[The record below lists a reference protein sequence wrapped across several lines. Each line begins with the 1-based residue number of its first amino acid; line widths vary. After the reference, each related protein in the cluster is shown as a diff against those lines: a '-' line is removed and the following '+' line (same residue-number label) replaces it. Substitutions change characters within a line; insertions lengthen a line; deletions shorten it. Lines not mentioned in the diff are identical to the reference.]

1 MSNVDWARIK
11 ELFPAA
17 AALPAAARPAFLARH
32 CAASPELWAE
42 LESLLTAAE
51 SEPDFLAQSVIITAL
66 DGAPEA
72 LPEGLLLGPWRIG
85 ARIGRGGMG
94 EVYMAERADGAF
106 DMRVAVKILKRGVDG
121 AAVRRRFLREQRI
134 LGQLSHPNI
143 AHLLDAGAAPDG
155 RPYLVMELVRGLPVN
170 EYCSTSRLPVAAIV
184 QLMRTVC
191 EAVHEAHR
199 SLIVHRDLK
208 PSNVLVTAE
217 GQVKLLDFGIAKLL
231 IEDDPQATQIGR
243 ELLPLTPSFA
253 APEQLRGQPITTA
266 ADVYALGVLLYLL
279 LTGRLPHQ
287 REGIP
292 ASMLALSFKDETI
305 MHPSVAV
312 QSADNA
318 LSAPER
324 QQRARDLRGDL
335 GLIVTQALHH
345 EPSRRYR
352 SAQGLADDLQRYL
365 EQRPIDARPD
375 SWAYRTRSFLRRY
388 RVPIAAAVGVFLAL
402 AVGLAAALWQ
412 AQHAK
417 QERDFAL
424 RQAERTEAVR
434 LYLTHLFRSAGS
446 GNNAATPDARAIL
459 DRSAKRVLEEYGNQP
474 QVASQVVEM
483 LAELYTSLQ
492 DLEGALPLLEGFLKI
507 AGPEA
512 DPGSVAIVRYTLA
525 SIELRRGHR
534 DRAAEL
540 LQQADAFWSRHPDR
554 YREERLQS
562 LLLKGILQR
571 ESGDV
576 EGAIAAYRKA
586 ITERAALSGHDH
598 RETAFLYNSLAISY
612 KTLHRYAEALEAS
625 RESVA
630 IFAAVGEAGTA
641 DGLVVLGN
649 FGTAALLMGRLSDA
663 EIPLKHSVERTR
675 ELYGESAG
683 LSATLGQYGRLRTI
697 QGRLEEAVP
706 VLREAVAM
714 SVRYAGEL
722 SPLAIQ
728 SRQYLGEALLASG
741 ELRAARH
748 DLEAAQRVAS
758 TQLGATHLFTL
769 RADEA
774 LARVDVVEGQMARAK
789 MRLDV
794 VAESLRK
801 HGVAGELLLAQTLVT
816 LGDARIA
823 QGLAAEAIAPLR
835 EALALRERLLWDQSW
850 EVAQARARLGA
861 ALAVSG
867 SAEARPLLERSLIVL
882 KSQLGDDHPLT
893 RQVGTALQ

>member
-1 MSNVDWARIK
+1 
-11 ELFPAA
+11 
-17 AALPAAARPAFLARH
+17 
-32 CAASPELWAE
+32 
-42 LESLLTAAE
+42 
-51 SEPDFLAQSVIITAL
+51 
-66 DGAPEA
+66 
-72 LPEGLLLGPWRIG
+72 
-85 ARIGRGGMG
+85 
-94 EVYMAERADGAF
+94 
-106 DMRVAVKILKRGVDG
+106 
-121 AAVRRRFLREQRI
+121 
-134 LGQLSHPNI
+134 
-143 AHLLDAGAAPDG
+143 
-155 RPYLVMELVRGLPVN
+155 
-170 EYCSTSRLPVAAIV
+170 
-184 QLMRTVC
+184 
-191 EAVHEAHR
+191 
-199 SLIVHRDLK
+199 
-208 PSNVLVTAE
+208 
-217 GQVKLLDFGIAKLL
+217 LDFGIAKLL
-231 IEDDPQATQIGR
+231 IEDDQQATQIGR
-243 ELLPLTPSFA
+243 ELMPLTPSFA

-292 ASMLALSFKDETI
+292 ASVLAQSFKDETV
-305 MHPSVAV
+305 MQPSVAV
-312 QSADNA
+312 ETADNA
-318 LSAPER
+318 LSAAER
-324 QQRARDLRGDL
+324 RQRARDLRGDL
-335 GLIVTQALHH
+335 GLIVSRALHH

-365 EQRPIDARPD
+365 EQRPIEARPD
-375 SWAYRTRSFLRRY
+375 SWAYRARSFMRRY
-388 RVPIAAAVGVFLAL
+388 RIPVAAAVGVFLAL
-402 AVGLAAALWQ
+402 ALGLGAALWQ
-412 AQHAK
+412 AQRAR

-434 LYLTHLFRSAGS
+434 LYLTHLFRSAGT

-459 DRSAKRVLEEYGNQP
+459 ERSAKRVLEEYRDQP

-492 DLEGALPLLEGFLKI
+492 DLEGALPLLEGFLEV

-512 DPGSVAIVRYTLA
+512 DPGSVATVRYTLA
-525 SIELRRGHR
+525 SIEQRRGHR
-534 DRAAEL
+534 DRAGEL

-576 EGAIAAYRKA
+576 EGAITAYTKA
-586 ITERAALSGHDH
+586 ITERVALSGHDH
-598 RETAFLYNSLAISY
+598 RETALLYNSLAISY

-630 IFAAVGEAGTA
+630 IFTAIDEAGTA

-649 FGTAALLMGRLSDA
+649 FGTAALLMGRLADA
-663 EIPLKHSVERTR
+663 EIPLKRSVERTR

-683 LSATLGQYGRLRTI
+683 LAATLGQYGRLRAV

-706 VLREAVAM
+706 MLREAVAL

-748 DLEAAQRVAS
+748 DLEEAQRVAS
-758 TQLGATHLFTL
+758 TQLGPTHLFTL

-774 LARVDVVEGQMARAK
+774 LARADKAEGQLARAE

-794 VAESLRK
+794 AAESLRK
-801 HGVAGELLLAQTLVT
+801 HGTAGKLLLAQTLVA

-823 QGLAAEAIAPLR
+823 QGRAAEAIAPLR
-835 EALALRERLLWDQSW
+835 EALSLREKLLWDQSW
-850 EVAQARARLGA
+850 EVAHARARLGA

-867 SAEARPLLERSLIVL
+867 NEEARPLLERSFIVL
-882 KSQLGDDHPLT
+882 KSQLGDEHPLT
-893 RQVGTALQ
+893 RQVSAALQ